1 MGSNPTPSAT
11 QFVLFTYSPET
22 AANSRVG
29 GLIFAQLVAAA
40 RAINLANRQFATI
53 PLCSE
58 EIRCHKR
65 ICPIAPRSV
74 SVPLSMVPKVVI
86 SEEARLEIRHVLPR
100 AGKSANLGVSSQL
113 PITITLL
120 IGIAIP
126 FACHNKVLS
135 VRFFER
141 LVTSDE

>member
-1 MGSNPTPSAT
+1 MKVPGGFESHPSAT

-58 EIRCHKR
+58 EIRCHNRILSDRAPKR
-65 ICPIAPRSV
+65 LRS
-74 SVPLSMVPKVVI
+74 SIDGP
-86 SEEARLEIRHVLPR
+86 
-100 AGKSANLGVSSQL
+100 
-113 PITITLL
+113 
-120 IGIAIP
+120 
-126 FACHNKVLS
+126 
-135 VRFFER
+135 
-141 LVTSDE
+141 